1 MQWDIM
7 QAEEIEVQVQWS
19 GYVGEDD
26 CTTHQQWSG
35 AQLDATERE
44 IHLGFLWSGDTRWCK
59 QTTLS

>member
-35 AQLDATERE
+35 AQLDAQE
-44 IHLGFLWSGDTRWCK
+44 GDTPGVPVVRRY
-59 QTTLS
+59 TLVRHKERGK

>member
-44 IHLGFLWSGDTRWCK
+44 IHLGFLWSGDTR
-59 QTTLS
+59 